1 MSTAPSDDELDATGV
16 VNVPLETDKLAGRG
30 NVDDVAKGDFGGT
43 ETDSS
48 STSTIETSSPV
59 GKPTNGLLTRGKTMS
74 AGIV

>member
-1 MSTAPSDDELDATGV
+1 MSTAPSDGELDAAGV
-16 VNVPLETDKLAGRG
+16 VNAPLETDKLTGRG
-30 NVDDVAKGDFGGT
+30 NVDDVAKDDFGGT

-48 STSTIETSSPV
+48 STSTTETSSTV